1 MSRALLERIRAELAN
16 DPVRAAQGLVEA
28 IDEALQVGGKYQTGH
43 YLLITFDKYG
53 TKLDSRMLGPVGLVE
68 GQALGRAAIQAGE
81 CDSAA
86 VTRVAWNSRD
96 DAWGNR

>member
-1 MSRALLERIRAELAN
+1 MSRALLEQIRADLAD
-16 DPVRAAQGLVEA
+16 DPARAGLVEA
-28 IDEALQVGGKYQTGH
+28 IDQALQVGGKYQTGH
-43 YLLITFDKYG
+43 YVLVTFDRYG
-53 TKLDSRMLGPVGLVE
+53 TRLESRMLGSCGLIE

-86 VTRVAWNSRD
+86 VTRVVWNSRD